1 LRFVDTNIL
10 LYSISLDVRDGAKR
24 AIGEKLLRDKDLA
37 LSVQVLQEFYAQ
49 GTRPTRFGALTHDQA
64 VTVIESLKRYPILDN
79 SAEVFASA
87 LAIRGR
93 WQLSIW
99 DSMIIASAAKLGCD
113 QVLTEDLKD
122 GEVIAGV
129 RVVNPFKSADTA
141 LE

>member
-10 LYSISLDVRDGAKR
+10 LYSVSMDSRDTAKR
-24 AIGEKLLRDKDLA
+24 AIGEKLLRATDLA

-49 GTRPTRFGALTHDQA
+49 GTRPTRFGALTHNQA

-79 SAEVFASA
+79 SAEVFDSA

-93 WQLSIW
+93 WRLSIW
-99 DSMIIASAAKLGCD
+99 DSMIVASAAKLGCD
-113 QVLTEDLKD
+113 QVLTEDMKD

-129 RVVNPFKSADTA
+129 RVVNPFG
-141 LE
+141 